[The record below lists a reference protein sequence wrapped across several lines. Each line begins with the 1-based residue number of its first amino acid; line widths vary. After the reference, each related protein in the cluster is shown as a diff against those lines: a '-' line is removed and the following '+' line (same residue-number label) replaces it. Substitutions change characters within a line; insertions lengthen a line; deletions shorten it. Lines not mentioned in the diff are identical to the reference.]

1 MEGPVIRNV
10 SFSTICSG
18 GSPEM
23 PRKEEIKKVLLIGS
37 GPIQIGQA
45 AEFDFSGSQACRALR
60 EEGVIVV
67 LVNSNPATIQTDPGM
82 ADEIYIEP
90 LRADIIEKIIEK
102 ERPDGILSG
111 MGGQTGLNLTAEL
124 AERGALK
131 NVAILGTPLEAI
143 YHGEDR
149 EKFRDLM
156 QQIGEPVPRSVIL
169 NNIADIGEAIRE
181 VGLPAIIRPAYTLGG
196 AGGGIAHNDDE
207 LRKIVEIGLNRS
219 RIHQVLIEE
228 SVVGWKE
235 IEFEVMR
242 DAADTCITVCGME
255 NVDAM
260 GIHTG
265 ESVVVAP
272 ILTLRDDEYQ
282 TLRSAAI
289 KIIRALDVQGGCN
302 IQFAYKDGDYRVI
315 EVNPRV
321 SRSSALASKA
331 TGYPIARVA
340 AKIAIGLRLDE
351 IQNSVTGC
359 TPASFEPSIDYVVVK
374 VPRWPFDKF
383 KGADRTLT
391 TAMKS
396 TGEVMAIGR
405 TLEESFKKALR
416 SLDTDMPHHS
426 NPGEIRMI
434 LSRPTDER
442 FSTLFDAFRQGFSVE
457 EVARLTNITP
467 FFLEKIRN
475 IVDLEQSL
483 ALDSNPDQIV
493 RAKRCGFTNSEL
505 VRITGRNWEEIEAI
519 AGLPTYKM
527 VDTCAAEFPATTPY
541 YYSTWESESEI
552 RKQEKQ
558 KVLILGSGPIRI
570 GQGIEFDY
578 CTVHAVKALRE
589 EGIEVHIVN
598 NNPETVSTDFDT
610 SDRLYFEPMQLEDIT
625 SILKTDNYYGIMVQ
639 FGGQNAVNLAV
650 PIEGEIQRLGLSTR
664 ILGTSPDAMDVAED
678 RDRFSI
684 LLDRLHIPS
693 PPNSSAYSVE
703 EAREKATRIGY
714 PVLVR
719 PSYVL
724 GGRAMEI
731 VHDEVELESYM
742 KEAVRVSRN
751 HPVLIDQFLQNAIEL
766 DVDAICDGEDVLI
779 GGIME
784 HIEEAGVH
792 SGDSACVIPTQSLGP
807 AVLARVRE
815 YTKAIALGLGVVGLV
830 NIQLAIKGNTVYVL
844 EANPRASRTVPFVSK
859 ATGIPLAMLAAK
871 TMMGK
876 KIKDLGYRETPIS
889 HVAVK
894 EVLLPFN
901 KLPGVDTVL
910 GPEMKSTGEVMGIDY
925 DFGRAYYKACISAD
939 NELPVKGKV
948 FISVS
953 SEQKDEVIGIARKLI
968 GLGLT
973 LYGTEGTVAYL
984 AEAGIDAHLIRKVQE
999 GSPNVIDLMRQGEI
1013 RLIINT
1019 PTGKQARQ
1027 DHYQIMRAAVDY
1039 GIPYIT
1045 TVQAARA
1052 AAQAI
1057 EVIQREQVT
1066 IEPISH
1072 YIGNV
1077 GRSGSGGQSS

>member
-1 MEGPVIRNV
+1 MPKKPHIR
-10 SFSTICSG
+10 
-18 GSPEM
+18 
-23 PRKEEIKKVLLIGS
+23 KVLLIGS

-60 EEGVIVV
+60 EEGVRVV
-67 LVNSNPATIQTDPGM
+67 LVNSNPATIQTDPEM
-82 ADEIYIEP
+82 ADVIYIEP
-90 LRADIIEKIIEK
+90 IKADIIEKIIRK

-111 MGGQTGLNLTAEL
+111 MGGQTGLNMTAEL
-124 AERGALK
+124 AERGALAG
-131 NVAILGTPLEAI
+131 VEILGTPLEAI
-143 YHGEDR
+143 YQGEDR
-149 EKFRDLM
+149 EKFRALM
-156 QQIGEPVPRSVIL
+156 ERIGEPVPRSMIL
-169 NNIADIGEAIRE
+169 NRMDQVEEALRT

-196 AGGGIAHNDDE
+196 SGGGIAHTREE
-207 LRKIVEIGLNRS
+207 LVRIIEIGLSRS
-219 RIHQVLIEE
+219 RIHQVLVEE

-242 DAADTCITVCGME
+242 DAADTCIIVCGME

-272 ILTLRDDEYQ
+272 ILTLRDDEFQ

-302 IQFAYKDGDYRVI
+302 IQFAYRDGEYRVI

-351 IQNSVTGC
+351 ITNSVTGC
-359 TPASFEPSIDYVVVK
+359 TPASFEPAIDYIVVK

-383 KGADRTLT
+383 RNADRTLT
-391 TAMKS
+391 TSMKS

-405 TLEESFKKALR
+405 TVEEAFKKALR
-416 SLDTDMPHHS
+416 SLDTDIEPHTQ
-426 NPGEIRMI
+426 PAEIRMI

-442 FSTLFDAFRQGFSVE
+442 FHTLFDAVRAGFSVGE
-457 EVARLTNITP
+457 IADLTHISP
-467 FFLEKIRN
+467 FFIEKVKN
-475 IVDLEQSL
+475 IVEMERKLAGNPGREDILRARKFGFSAAEIASL
-483 ALDSNPDQIV
+483 TGMSPDEV
-493 RAKRCGFTNSEL
+493 RET
-505 VRITGRNWEEIEAI
+505 
-519 AGLPTYKM
+519 AGEPTYKI
-527 VDTCAAEFPATTPY
+527 VDTCAAEFPARTPY
-541 YYSTWESESEI
+541 FYSTWDTECEI
-552 RKQEKQ
+552 PRTDRQ

-589 EGIEVHIVN
+589 ENVEVHIVN

-610 SDRLYFEPMQLEDIT
+610 SDRLFFEPMTLEDVVN
-625 SILKTDNYYGIMVQ
+625 ILRKDTYMGVMVQ

-650 PIEGEIQRLGLSTR
+650 PLHAELKRIGLATR
-664 ILGTSPDAMDVAED
+664 ILGTSPDSMDIAED
-678 RDRFSI
+678 RDRFSV
-684 LLDRLHIPS
+684 LLDQLGIPS
-693 PPNSSAYSVE
+693 PPNSSAYSLD
-703 EAREKATRIGY
+703 EARQKAAAIGY

-731 VHDEVELESYM
+731 IHDEIELEGYM

-751 HPVLIDQFLQNAIEL
+751 HPVLIDSFLQNAIEL
-766 DVDAICDGEDVLI
+766 DVDAVCDGSDVLI

-792 SGDSACVIPTQSLGP
+792 SGDSACVIPTQSLP
-807 AVLARVRE
+807 PSIIETVKE
-815 YTKAIALGLGVVGLV
+815 YTRKIARALGVVGLI
-830 NIQLAIKGNTVYVL
+830 NIQLAVKDGMVFVL

-859 ATGIPLAMLAAK
+859 ATGIPLAKIAAK
-871 TMMGK
+871 VMIGK
-876 KIKDLGYRETPIS
+876 KLRDLAYHEKAFS

-925 DFGRAYYKACISAD
+925 DFGRAYYKACVSAD
-939 NELPVKGKV
+939 NSLPLEGNI
-948 FISVS
+948 FISIS
-953 SEQKDEVIGIARKLI
+953 KEQKDEVIPIARKLHEM
-968 GLGLT
+968 GLR
-973 LYGTEGTVAYL
+973 LYGTAGTVEYL
-984 AEAGIDAHLIRKVQE
+984 NGAGIPAHQVRKVQE
-999 GSPNVIDLMRQGEI
+999 GSPNAIDLLRRGEI

-1019 PTGKQARQ
+1019 PTDKQSRQ

-1039 GIPYIT
+1039 GVPYIT

-1052 AAQAI
+1052 ATMAI
-1057 EVIQREQVT
+1057 EAIRKEQLT
-1066 IEPISH
+1066 IEPLSH
-1072 YIGNV
+1072 YLEAM
-1077 GRSGSGGQSS
+1077 

>member
-1 MEGPVIRNV
+1 
-10 SFSTICSG
+10 
-18 GSPEM
+18 M
-23 PRKEEIKKVLLIGS
+23 PRKEHIKKVLIIGS

-45 AEFDFSGSQACRALR
+45 AEFDFSGSQACRAMR
-60 EEGVIVV
+60 EEGVKVV
-67 LVNSNPATIQTDPGM
+67 LVNSNPATIQTDPEM
-82 ADEIYIEP
+82 ADTIYIEP
-90 LRADIIEKIIEK
+90 LRAEIIAKIIEK
-102 ERPDGILSG
+102 EKPDGVLSG
-111 MGGQTGLNLTAEL
+111 MGGQTGLNMTAEL
-124 AERGALK
+124 AERGALAG
-131 NVAILGTPLEAI
+131 VEILGTPLEAI
-143 YHGEDR
+143 YRGEDR

-156 QQIGEPVPRSVIL
+156 VQIGEPIPKSTIVTSLAQV
-169 NNIADIGEAIRE
+169 DEAIAA
-181 VGLPAIIRPAYTLGG
+181 VGLPAVVRPAYTLGG
-196 AGGGIAHNDDE
+196 AGGGIARTHEE
-207 LRKIVEIGLNRS
+207 LLRTVELGLSRS

-228 SVVGWKE
+228 SVMGWKE

-242 DAADTCITVCGME
+242 DSADTCIIICGME

-272 ILTLRDDEYQ
+272 ILTLRDDEFQ
-282 TLRSAAI
+282 TMRSAAI

-302 IQFAYKDGDYRVI
+302 IQFAFRNGEYRVI

-331 TGYPIARVA
+331 TGYPIAWVA

-351 IQNSVTGC
+351 ITNSVTGC

-405 TLEESFKKALR
+405 TLEEAFMKAKR
-416 SLDTDMPHHS
+416 SIDTDVQVHTSPS
-426 NPGEIRMI
+426 EIRMI

-442 FSTLFDAFRQGFSVE
+442 FHCLFDAFRQNFSVTE
-457 EVARLTNITP
+457 IAELTSIAP
-467 FFLEKIRN
+467 FFLEKIRTL
-475 IVDLEQSL
+475 VDMERTL
-483 ALDSNPDQIV
+483 AGSCTPEDINKA
-493 RAKRCGFTNSEL
+493 RGYGFTNAEIAKL
-505 VRITGRNWEEIEAI
+505 TGKTFEEIESVTRS
-519 AGLPTYKM
+519 PSYKM
-527 VDTCAAEFPATTPY
+527 VDTCAAEFPAKTPY
-541 YYSTWESESEI
+541 FYSTYEPECEI
-552 RKQEKQ
+552 IPTDRQ

-610 SDRLYFEPMQLEDIT
+610 SDRLFFEPMQLEDVMN
-625 SILKTDNYYGIMVQ
+625 ILKKDHYHGVMVQ

-650 PIEGEIQRLGLSTR
+650 PIENEIKRLGLKTR
-664 ILGTSPDAMDVAED
+664 ILGTTPDAMDIAED
-678 RDRFSI
+678 RDRFSV
-684 LLDRLHIPS
+684 LLTRLHIPS
-693 PPNSSAYSVE
+693 PKNTSAYSE
-703 EAREKATRIGY
+703 TEARAKAEAIGF

-731 VHDEVELESYM
+731 VHDERELETYM
-742 KEAVRVSRN
+742 QEAVRVSRH
-751 HPVLIDQFLQNAIEL
+751 HPVLIDSYLQNAIEL
-766 DVDAICDGEDVLI
+766 DVDAVCDGEDVLI

-784 HIEEAGVH
+784 HIEQAGIH
-792 SGDSACVIPTQSLGP
+792 SGDSACVIPTQSLSQK
-807 AVLARVRE
+807 VLNDVRD
-815 YTKAIALGLGVVGLV
+815 YTRRLALGLGVIGLV
-830 NIQLAIKGNTVYVL
+830 NFQLAVKDDVVYVL

-859 ATGIPLAMLAAK
+859 ATGIPIAKIAAK
-871 TMMGK
+871 VMVGK
-876 KIKDLGYRETPIS
+876 NLRDLKYTEREIR

-901 KLPGVDTVL
+901 KLSGVDTML

-925 DFGRAYYKACISAD
+925 DFGLAFYKACISAD
-939 NELPVKGKV
+939 NELPIKGNI
-948 FISVS
+948 FISVNM
-953 SEQKDEVIGIARKLI
+953 EQKDDVIPIARQLRD
-968 GLGLT
+968 LGLV
-973 LYGTEGTVAYL
+973 LYGTEGTVEYL
-984 AEAGIDAHLIRKVQE
+984 ESAGIEAHLVRKVQE
-999 GSPNVIDLMRQGEI
+999 GSPNVLDMLRHGEI

-1019 PTGKQARQ
+1019 PQDRQSRQ

-1039 GIPYIT
+1039 QIPYIT
-1045 TVQAARA
+1045 TLQAARA
-1052 AAQAI
+1052 AALAI
-1057 EVIQREQVT
+1057 DAIKREKIT
-1066 IEPISH
+1066 LEPIGH
-1072 YIGNV
+1072 YINV
-1077 GRSGSGGQSS
+1077 

>member
-1 MEGPVIRNV
+1 
-10 SFSTICSG
+10 
-18 GSPEM
+18 M
-23 PRKEEIKKVLLIGS
+23 PRKEHIKKVILIGS

-45 AEFDFSGSQACRALR
+45 AEFDFSGSQACKALR
-60 EEGVIVV
+60 EEGVKVV
-67 LVNSNPATIQTDPGM
+67 LVNSNPATIQTDPEM
-82 ADEIYIEP
+82 ADVIYVEP
-90 LRADIIEKIIEK
+90 LRAEIIAKIIQKEK
-102 ERPDGILSG
+102 PDGILSG
-111 MGGQTGLNLTAEL
+111 MGGQTGLNMTVEL
-124 AERGALK
+124 AEMGALED
-131 NVAILGTPLEAI
+131 VEILGTPLEAI
-143 YHGEDR
+143 YRGEDR
-149 EKFRDLM
+149 EQFKNLM
-156 QQIGEPVPRSVIL
+156 EFINEPVPRSMIL
-169 NNIADIGEAIRE
+169 REITQLDEALRI

-196 AGGGIAHNDDE
+196 SGGGIAHSREE
-207 LRKIVEIGLNRS
+207 LRRIVEVGLTRS

-228 SVVGWKE
+228 SVIGWKE

-272 ILTLRDDEYQ
+272 ILTLRDEEFQ
-282 TLRSAAI
+282 LLRTAAL
-289 KIIRALDVQGGCN
+289 KIIRALGVQGGCN
-302 IQFAYKDGDYRVI
+302 IQFAYQDGEYRVI

-351 IQNSVTGC
+351 IMNMVTGC
-359 TPASFEPSIDYVVVK
+359 TPASFEPSVDYVVVK

-383 KGADRTLT
+383 KTADRTLT

-405 TLEESFKKALR
+405 TAEEAFKKALR
-416 SLDTDMPHHS
+416 SLDTDITRHTNKS
-426 NPGEIRMI
+426 EIRMI
-434 LSRPTDER
+434 LSVPTDER
-442 FSTLFDAFRQGFSVE
+442 FGCLFDAIREGFTVE
-457 EVARLTNITP
+457 EISSLTHIDP
-467 FFLEKIRN
+467 FFLLKVKH
-475 IVDLEQSL
+475 IVDLEQRLSTQYSPDLIPL
-483 ALDSNPDQIV
+483 AKQYGFSN
-493 RAKRCGFTNSEL
+493 AEL
-505 VRITGRNWEEIEAI
+505 VKITGRTWEEIESL
-519 AGLPTYKM
+519 AGEPTYKM

-541 YYSTWESESEI
+541 FYSTWESECEVT
-552 RKQEKQ
+552 RTEKP

-589 EGIEVHIVN
+589 MGVEVHIVN

-610 SDRLYFEPMQLEDIT
+610 SDRLFFEPMQLEDVVN
-625 SILKTDNYYGIMVQ
+625 ILKKDRYDGVMVQ
-639 FGGQNAVNLAV
+639 FGGQNSINLAV
-650 PIEGEIQRLGLSTR
+650 PLEKEIQRLGMPTK

-678 RDRFSI
+678 RDRFSAF
-684 LLDRLHIPS
+684 LDRLEIPS
-693 PPNSSAYSVE
+693 PPNSSAYSE
-703 EAREKATRIGY
+703 GEATAIAARIGY

-731 VHDEVELESYM
+731 VHDEAELQTYIT
-742 KEAVRVSRN
+742 EAVRVSRK
-751 HPVLIDQFLQNAIEL
+751 HPVLIDRFLQNAVEI
-766 DVDAICDGEDVLI
+766 DVDAACDGEEVLI

-792 SGDSACVIPTQSLGP
+792 SGDSACVIPPQSLSP
-807 AVLARVRE
+807 EIIARLE
-815 YTKAIALGLGVVGLV
+815 DYTRRIALNLGVVGLV
-830 NIQLAIKGNTVYVL
+830 NIQYAIKDGVVYVL

-859 ATGIPLAMLAAK
+859 ATGIPLAKVAAK
-871 TMMGK
+871 VMMGK
-876 KIKDLGYRETPIS
+876 KIRDLGVTAKPIH

-925 DFGRAYYKACISAD
+925 DFGRAYYKACIAAD
-939 NELPVKGKV
+939 NEIPTEGKV
-948 FISVS
+948 FISLSGDQRGEIVP
-953 SEQKDEVIGIARKLI
+953 VARKLVS
-968 GLGLT
+968 LGLE
-973 LYGTEGTVAYL
+973 LIGTSGTVDFL
-984 AEAGIDAHLIRKVQE
+984 NQEGMEAQMVRKVQE
-999 GSPNVIDLMRQGEI
+999 GSPNVIDMIRRGEVS
-1013 RLIINT
+1013 LIINT
-1019 PTGKQARQ
+1019 PKDKQSRQ
-1027 DHYQIMRAAVDY
+1027 DHYQIMRTAVDY

-1045 TVQAARA
+1045 TIQAARA

-1057 EVIQREQVT
+1057 DAIRKEKVT
-1066 IEPISH
+1066 IEPLGH
-1072 YIGNV
+1072 YIG
-1077 GRSGSGGQSS
+1077 G